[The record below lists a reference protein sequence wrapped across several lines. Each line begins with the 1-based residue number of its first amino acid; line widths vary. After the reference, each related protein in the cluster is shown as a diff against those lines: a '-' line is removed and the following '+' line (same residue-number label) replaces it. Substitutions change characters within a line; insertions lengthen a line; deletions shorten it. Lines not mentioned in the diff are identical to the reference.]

1 MSDLLILSVRNGHC
15 DKFDIYILITIVVL
29 IPLLMNYKSQIVPVV
44 SVVALAYF
52 ISLR

>member
-1 MSDLLILSVRNGHC
+1 MFCIASARAIFASQV
-15 DKFDIYILITIVVL
+15 DIYILITIVVL
-29 IPLLMNYKSQIVPVV
+29 IPLFMNYKSQIVPVV